1 MPFIIKETDDLTQK
15 GTNTSFEYLL
25 KSAMNYLDNENSN
38 IVRWRSNIDL
48 RKINFMSLD
57 TAEKQK
63 LIETHQVHPTDTG
76 SVEVQVAMLSK
87 RISKLSDHLQGNIHD
102 FASRQGLLKMI
113 GKRKR
118 LLSFIKD
125 KNVQRYQELVK
136 KIGIRGWFQLMKK
149 KQSKKKTQFK
159 KKKNYPE
166 KTAFA
171 NLEKASS
178 TATTPK
184 RSSTGIPKYVA
195 DRMAR
200 RIFFTAGIPTILGM
214 SVFVV
219 SYIIVTRNIAEIP
232 PSSTIAISALFFLL
246 GLAGLSF
253 GILSASWDKEPGSFF
268 GIENIPM
275 NIQRAK
281 AAFKPATQ
289 NFEDKS

>member
-1 MPFIIKETDDLTQK
+1 MT
-15 GTNTSFEYLL
+15 
-25 KSAMNYLDNENSN
+25 
-38 IVRWRSNIDL
+38 
-48 RKINFMSLD
+48 LD

-63 LIETHQVHPTDTG
+63 LIETHQVHATDTG
-76 SVEVQVAMLSK
+76 SAEVQVAMLSK

-118 LLSFIKD
+118 LLSYLKD
-125 KNVQRYQELVK
+125 KNVQKYQDLVK
-136 KIGIRGWFQLMKK
+136 KIGIRGWFPSMKK
-149 KQSKKKTQFK
+149 KSKKKILNK
-159 KKKNYPE
+159 KKKNIPE

-171 NLEKASS
+171 TLEKDSKKVIAS
-178 TATTPK
+178 K
-184 RSSTGIPKYVA
+184 RSSSGIPKYVA

-200 RIFFTAGIPTILGM
+200 RIFFTAGIPTIMGM
-214 SVFVV
+214 SVFVI

-268 GIENIPM
+268 GIENIPL

-281 AAFKPATQ
+281 DAFKPASQ
-289 NFEDKS
+289 NFEENN